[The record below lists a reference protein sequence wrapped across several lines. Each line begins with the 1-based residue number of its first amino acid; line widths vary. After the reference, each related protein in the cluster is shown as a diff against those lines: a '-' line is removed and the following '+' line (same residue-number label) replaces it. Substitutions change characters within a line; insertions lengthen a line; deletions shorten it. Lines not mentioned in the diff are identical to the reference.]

1 MEGAMHPARLLAGLA
16 AGLIPLAA
24 ASQENVPSIDE
35 LEARGAV
42 IGEIAVD
49 TGNIFDLD
57 DPHERNFFFRAA
69 NALHIKTRPWLI
81 RRLLLFKSGEPLS
94 RRKIDET
101 ERLIRS
107 NSTVYDVFITPLRYR
122 NGVVDLEVKTR
133 DTWTLQPGAKL
144 RREGGATS
152 GGFDLKET
160 NLAGT
165 GTTIGLSRSTDVD
178 RTGTQFELSHDH
190 LLDGWTH
197 AALTR
202 ATYDD
207 GSAASLKL
215 DRPFYALDTR
225 WAGGASLA
233 KFDRTDSLFQ
243 SGEVVG
249 DYRHIQHMGEV
260 YGGWSPGLIGRWT
273 HRFSAG
279 VNYQGDKYSADPA
292 KPPPAPIPADRTL
305 AGPFLRHEVVEDD
318 FEQVVNRDRI
328 QRPEY
333 LQIGFH
339 STLQLGRSLA
349 AFGAT
354 EQPWQFSAAAS
365 KGFRR
370 KDGYEVLTAASYSS
384 LYGSSSGDVRTTGL
398 SARSFVP
405 QQGSFLLH
413 LGASVDTVRSPN
425 TADELLLG
433 GDNGLRGYPLRYQ
446 RGTHRMVLSAEE
458 RYYTDWYPLRLFRV
472 GFASYFDV
480 GRAWGAQLPNAT
492 PGWLSDVGFGLRI
505 LSTRASFGNILHVD
519 FAFPLN
525 RGDPGLSKAQ
535 FLVTTSKTF

>member
-1 MEGAMHPARLLAGLA
+1 MAGAMHPARLLAGLA

-24 ASQENVPSIDE
+24 ASQETLPSLAQ
-35 LEARGAV
+35 LEAQGAV
-42 IGEIAVD
+42 IGEITVD
-49 TGNIFDLD
+49 THNIFDLD
-57 DPHERNFFFRAA
+57 DPHERNFVFRAA
-69 NALHIKTRPWLI
+69 NALHVKTRPWLI

-94 RRKIDET
+94 RHKIDET

-107 NSTVYDVFITPLRYR
+107 NSTVYDVFITPVGYR

-152 GGFDLKET
+152 GGFNLKET

-165 GTTIGLSRSTDVD
+165 GTTVGLERSADVD

-190 LLDGWTH
+190 LFDGWTRI
-197 AALTR
+197 ALTR

-207 GSAASLKL
+207 GSAASLSL
-215 DRPFYALDTR
+215 NRPFYALDTR
-225 WAGGASLA
+225 WAGGGNVA
-233 KFDRTDSLFQ
+233 KFDRTDSLYQ
-243 SGEVVG
+243 GGEMVG
-249 DYRHIQHMGEV
+249 EYRHIQHAGEV

-279 VNYQGDKYSADPA
+279 VNYQGDTYAADPA
-292 KPPPAPIPADRTL
+292 KPTPIAVPSDRTL
-305 AGPFLRHEVVEDD
+305 AGPFLRHEAIEDD
-318 FEQVVNRDRI
+318 FQQVVNRDRI

-333 LQIGFH
+333 LQMGFH
-339 STLQLGRSLA
+339 SMLHLGRSVA

-354 EQPWQFSAAAS
+354 EQPWSLNATAS

-370 KDGYEVLTAASYSS
+370 SGGHEVLTEAQYSS
-384 LYGSSSGDVRTTGL
+384 LFGSATGDVRKLGL
-398 SARSFVP
+398 SARGFVP
-405 QQGSFLLH
+405 QKGSFLLH
-413 LGASVDTVRSPN
+413 LGAAVDTVRSSN
-425 TADELLLG
+425 AADELLLG

-446 RGTHRMVLSAEE
+446 RGAHRIVFTAEE
-458 RYYTDWYPLRLFRV
+458 RYYTNWYPLRLFRV

-480 GRAWGAQLPNAT
+480 GRAWGGQLGNPT
-492 PGWLSDVGFGLRI
+492 PGWLSDFGFGLRV

-525 RGDPGLSKAQ
+525 RGDPGLRKAQ